1 MRHGLENNGVIQYV
15 FLSPV
20 PGGFCLHADGREALI
35 VLEGETQGYLALAID
50 GEDCEVRYAIAGEEI
65 FLHLDG
71 RHFHFKHHEPVRR
84 FASTETG
91 ETNAAARAPMPG
103 TVVRIA
109 AQAGAAVAA
118 GDAILVIESMKLE
131 TTIRAW
137 RDGIVE
143 AVHVTEGATF
153 ERGMLLVSL
162 VEDA

>member
-1 MRHGLENNGVIQYV
+1 MRHGLENNGVIQDV

>member
-1 MRHGLENNGVIQYV
+1 MRHGLDLNGIVHDV

-20 PGGFCLHADGREALI
+20 PGGFLLHAAGEETLV
-35 VLEGETQGYLALAID
+35 VLEGETQGFLALAID
-50 GEDCEVRYAIAGEEI
+50 GEDCQVRYAMAGEDL
-65 FLHLDG
+65 FLHIDG
-71 RHFHFKHHEPVRR
+71 RHYHLKHHEPVRR
-84 FASTETG
+84 FASADTREA
-91 ETNAAARAPMPG
+91 NAAARAPMPG
-103 TVVRIA
+103 TVVRIVA
-109 AQAGAAVAA
+109 EAGGAVAA

-153 ERGMLLVSL
+153 ERGTLLVSL